1 MLNFAISDL
10 TSFLITYYCL
20 GKVIAP
26 NGELNTMT
34 LRLQKQLCQANGM
47 SASGRKA
54 DLLVTRRI
62 SRTMTMLLALLEK
75 YWDLM
80 MCWLDEKEADLSNNV
95 SSILS
100 FWKIQHLYKWL
111 KSRQLLD
118 TMCHPEFSRER
129 ERTNDAA
136 ASLLFACRGTIPR

>member
-1 MLNFAISDL
+1 VEYLTVSIFGVSTNICRLCITMLNFAISDL

-75 YWDLM
+75 Y
-80 MCWLDEKEADLSNNV
+80 
-95 SSILS
+95 
-100 FWKIQHLYKWL
+100 
-111 KSRQLLD
+111 
-118 TMCHPEFSRER
+118 
-129 ERTNDAA
+129 
-136 ASLLFACRGTIPR
+136 